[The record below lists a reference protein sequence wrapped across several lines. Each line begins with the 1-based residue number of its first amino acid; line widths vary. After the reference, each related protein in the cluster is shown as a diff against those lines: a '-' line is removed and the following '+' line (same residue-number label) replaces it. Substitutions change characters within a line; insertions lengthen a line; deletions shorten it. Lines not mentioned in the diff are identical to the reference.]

1 MSHTVLKSSPQRSST
16 NSLLNEMSGKIE
28 VLWEQLVHRTKREGT
43 PPGTTLLKQSS
54 QDAPA
59 KKHTLKYANS
69 VFK

>member
-28 VLWEQLVHRTKREGT
+28 VLWEQLVHRTRREET
-43 PPGTTLLKQSS
+43 PPTLLKQSS
-54 QDAPA
+54 QDTPA